1 MSYKYQDPDSG
12 EIVMSAMND
21 LFDQNMEL
29 IAKQM
34 EEVLRDVLI
43 PDLEKNA
50 AKNKLKQD
58 GLRTVPQIWL
68 DEEYIGGYVELERRY
83 NV

>member
-1 MSYKYQDPDSG
+1 MYKIYTQNNCGYCIAAKNLLDKKGEQYEEIHLEDNPD
-12 EIVMSAMND
+12 
-21 LFDQNMEL
+21 
-29 IAKQM
+29 
-34 EEVLRDVLI
+34 
-43 PDLEKNA
+43 

-83 NV
+83 NVWI

>member
-1 MSYKYQDPDSG
+1 MYKIYTQNNCGYCIAAKNLLDKKGEQYEEIHLEDNPD
-12 EIVMSAMND
+12 
-21 LFDQNMEL
+21 
-29 IAKQM
+29 
-34 EEVLRDVLI
+34 
-43 PDLEKNA
+43 

-68 DEEYIGGYVELERRY
+68 DEEYIGGYVELERKY

>member
-1 MSYKYQDPDSG
+1 MYKIYTQNNCGYCVAAKNLLDRKGEKYEEIHLENNPD
-12 EIVMSAMND
+12 
-21 LFDQNMEL
+21 
-29 IAKQM
+29 
-34 EEVLRDVLI
+34 
-43 PDLEKNA
+43 

-68 DEEYIGGYVELERRY
+68 DEEYIGGYVELERKY

>member
-1 MSYKYQDPDSG
+1 MYKIYTQNNCGYCVAAKNLLDRKGEEYEEIHLEDNPD
-12 EIVMSAMND
+12 
-21 LFDQNMEL
+21 
-29 IAKQM
+29 
-34 EEVLRDVLI
+34 
-43 PDLEKNA
+43 

-68 DEEYIGGYVELERRY
+68 DEEYIGGYVELERKY

>member
-1 MSYKYQDPDSG
+1 MYKIYTQNNCGYCIAAKNLLDKKGEQYEEIHLENNPD
-12 EIVMSAMND
+12 
-21 LFDQNMEL
+21 
-29 IAKQM
+29 
-34 EEVLRDVLI
+34 
-43 PDLEKNA
+43 

>member
-1 MSYKYQDPDSG
+1 MWLLCGCKKIIRYKGEQYEEIHLEDNPD
-12 EIVMSAMND
+12 
-21 LFDQNMEL
+21 
-29 IAKQM
+29 
-34 EEVLRDVLI
+34 
-43 PDLEKNA
+43 

>member
-1 MSYKYQDPDSG
+1 MYKIYTQKYCGYCVAAKNLLDKKGEQYEEIHLEDNPD
-12 EIVMSAMND
+12 
-21 LFDQNMEL
+21 
-29 IAKQM
+29 
-34 EEVLRDVLI
+34 
-43 PDLEKNA
+43 

>member
-1 MSYKYQDPDSG
+1 MYKISTQNNCGYCVAAKNLLDKKGEQYEEIHLEDNPD
-12 EIVMSAMND
+12 
-21 LFDQNMEL
+21 
-29 IAKQM
+29 
-34 EEVLRDVLI
+34 
-43 PDLEKNA
+43 

>member
-1 MSYKYQDPDSG
+1 MYKIYTQNNCGYCVAAKNLLKSKGEQYEEIHLEDNPD
-12 EIVMSAMND
+12 
-21 LFDQNMEL
+21 
-29 IAKQM
+29 
-34 EEVLRDVLI
+34 
-43 PDLEKNA
+43 

-68 DEEYIGGYVELERRY
+68 DEEYIGGYVELERKY

>member
-1 MSYKYQDPDSG
+1 MYKIYTQNNCGYCVAAKNLLDKKGEQYEEIHLENNPD
-12 EIVMSAMND
+12 
-21 LFDQNMEL
+21 
-29 IAKQM
+29 
-34 EEVLRDVLI
+34 
-43 PDLEKNA
+43 

-68 DEEYIGGYVELERRY
+68 DEEYIGGYVELERKY

>member
-1 MSYKYQDPDSG
+1 MAAKRLLDRKGEEYEEIHLEDNPD
-12 EIVMSAMND
+12 
-21 LFDQNMEL
+21 
-29 IAKQM
+29 
-34 EEVLRDVLI
+34 
-43 PDLEKNA
+43 

-68 DEEYIGGYVELERRY
+68 DEEYIGGYVELERKY

>member
-1 MSYKYQDPDSG
+1 MYKIYTQNNCGYCVAAKNLLDRKGEKYEEIHLEDNPD
-12 EIVMSAMND
+12 
-21 LFDQNMEL
+21 
-29 IAKQM
+29 
-34 EEVLRDVLI
+34 
-43 PDLEKNA
+43 

-68 DEEYIGGYVELERRY
+68 DEEYIGGYVELERKY

>member
-1 MSYKYQDPDSG
+1 MYKIYTQNNCGYCVAAKNLLDKKGEQNEEIHLEDNPD
-12 EIVMSAMND
+12 
-21 LFDQNMEL
+21 
-29 IAKQM
+29 
-34 EEVLRDVLI
+34 
-43 PDLEKNA
+43 

-68 DEEYIGGYVELERRY
+68 DEEYIGGYVELERKY

>member
-1 MSYKYQDPDSG
+1 MDRYQFEDLISDYIENNLSMSQRKEVESYLEDNPD
-12 EIVMSAMND
+12 
-21 LFDQNMEL
+21 
-29 IAKQM
+29 
-34 EEVLRDVLI
+34 
-43 PDLEKNA
+43 

-68 DEEYIGGYVELERRY
+68 DEEYIGGYVELERKY

>member
-1 MSYKYQDPDSG
+1 MYKIYTQNNCGYCVAAKNLLDKKGEQYEEIHLEDNPD
-12 EIVMSAMND
+12 
-21 LFDQNMEL
+21 
-29 IAKQM
+29 
-34 EEVLRDVLI
+34 
-43 PDLEKNA
+43 

-68 DEEYIGGYVELERRY
+68 DEEYIGGYVELERTY

>member
-1 MSYKYQDPDSG
+1 MYKIYTQNNCGYCVAAKNLLDKKGEQYEEIHLEDNPD
-12 EIVMSAMND
+12 
-21 LFDQNMEL
+21 
-29 IAKQM
+29 
-34 EEVLRDVLI
+34 
-43 PDLEKNA
+43 
-50 AKNKLKQD
+50 AKNKLKQN

>member
-1 MSYKYQDPDSG
+1 MYKIYTQNNCGYCIAAKNLLDKKGEQYEEIHLEDNPD
-12 EIVMSAMND
+12 
-21 LFDQNMEL
+21 
-29 IAKQM
+29 
-34 EEVLRDVLI
+34 
-43 PDLEKNA
+43 

>member
-1 MSYKYQDPDSG
+1 MYKIYTQNNCGYCVAAKNLLYKKGEQYEEIHLEDNPD
-12 EIVMSAMND
+12 
-21 LFDQNMEL
+21 
-29 IAKQM
+29 
-34 EEVLRDVLI
+34 
-43 PDLEKNA
+43 

>member
-1 MSYKYQDPDSG
+1 MYKIYTQNNCGYCVAAKNLLDKKGEQYEEIHLEDNPD
-12 EIVMSAMND
+12 
-21 LFDQNMEL
+21 
-29 IAKQM
+29 
-34 EEVLRDVLI
+34 
-43 PDLEKNA
+43 

-68 DEEYIGGYVELERRY
+68 DEEYIGGYVELERKY

>member
-1 MSYKYQDPDSG
+1 MYKIYTQNNCSYCVAAKNLLDKKGEQYEEIHLEDNPD
-12 EIVMSAMND
+12 
-21 LFDQNMEL
+21 
-29 IAKQM
+29 
-34 EEVLRDVLI
+34 
-43 PDLEKNA
+43 

-83 NV
+83 NVWI